1 MKTVYLS
8 LGSNMGDKKKYLMQ
22 ALELLKETE
31 GISGLK
37 TSSFYETDPV
47 GYLEQD
53 CFLNQVIELKT
64 GLKPYELLNI
74 CQKIEADLK
83 RERLMRWGPRT
94 IDIDILYYE
103 GEVSQEDSLILPH
116 PRMTERAF
124 VLVPLL
130 ELNPMLLVAGKRVD
144 KWVEDLDIT
153 GVRKV

>member
-64 GLKPYELLNI
+64 GLKPYEILNI
-74 CQKIEADLK
+74 CQKIETDLK